1 MEFDLIIKNGSV
13 IDGTGAPAR
22 TADVGITG
30 DRIVAIDNLEAA
42 QAAETIDASG
52 RVVSPGFVDVHIH
65 SETNLLD
72 PNNPYRHAALL
83 QGVTTH
89 LAGPDGFG
97 WAGLSPELASEL
109 WESTVFAYGKTDLK
123 LNWPKP
129 EDYLALFPG
138 NTPANLMPQAPHCA
152 IRLGVMGWD
161 ARVATDDE
169 IDQMKLGVRA
179 WMEAGASCLCLGLDY
194 QPSAFSDTRELVEL
208 SKVAGEYNGLYAA
221 HQRYNELGRDD
232 AWKETIEIGRQA
244 GVPVHVSHENISEI
258 TGPLIEESSSIC
270 DLTFESYMYPAG
282 CTDLTLMLP
291 IWASAGGPPAIL
303 KRLQD
308 PATRERIRA
317 FLQNKLVDEKGT
329 ARIVFADNP
338 HGRYIGE
345 EIADVATSEGL
356 EVGELAVRVIEEE
369 SPYALMVYHRG
380 TSPEYQ
386 HETIWNTVR
395 HPKMMVASDGIYHG
409 DYSHP
414 RGSGCFARA
423 LRLTVREMNAV
434 TLEEAIRK
442 MTGFPAER
450 FRLDGRGLLKQGYG
464 ADVVIFDPE
473 TVADRS
479 TWDEPRLEPVG
490 IDRVIVNG
498 QTVVLN
504 GTPTGVLPGQIVRA
518 IA

>member
-1 MEFDLIIKNGSV
+1 
-13 IDGTGAPAR
+13 
-22 TADVGITG
+22 
-30 DRIVAIDNLEAA
+30 
-42 QAAETIDASG
+42 
-52 RVVSPGFVDVHIH
+52 
-65 SETNLLD
+65 
-72 PNNPYRHAALL
+72 
-83 QGVTTH
+83 
-89 LAGPDGFG
+89 
-97 WAGLSPELASEL
+97 
-109 WESTVFAYGKTDLK
+109 
-123 LNWPKP
+123 
-129 EDYLALFPG
+129 
-138 NTPANLMPQAPHCA
+138 
-152 IRLGVMGWD
+152 
-161 ARVATDDE
+161 
-169 IDQMKLGVRA
+169 
-179 WMEAGASCLCLGLDY
+179 
-194 QPSAFSDTRELVEL
+194 
-208 SKVAGEYNGLYAA
+208 
-221 HQRYNELGRDD
+221 
-232 AWKETIEIGRQA
+232 
-244 GVPVHVSHENISEI
+244 
-258 TGPLIEESSSIC
+258 
-270 DLTFESYMYPAG
+270 MYPAG

-308 PATRERIRA
+308 PATREQIRA

-345 EIADVATSEGL
+345 EIADVAASEGL

-369 SPYALMVYHRG
+369 TPYSLMVYHRG

-464 ADVVIFDPE
+464 ADVVIFDRK
-473 TVADRS
+473 RS
-479 TWDEPRLEPVG
+479 PIAPPGTSRAWSLVG

-498 QTVVLN
+498 SN
-504 GTPTGVLPGQIVRA
+504 RCA
-518 IA
+518 